1 MACRDEINV
10 QQRYDSRA
18 DTSWVTY
25 WARVR
30 SIQDAQEA
38 YAAGEYGAEYA
49 LRQGLIDLAS
59 CCELIAGEMPEPQVA
74 LPPTRKR
81 KAA

>member
-1 MACRDEINV
+1 MTCRQEIRV
-10 QQRYDSRA
+10 QKTYDRKQE
-18 DTSWVTY
+18 TSWSTY
-25 WARVR
+25 FARVQG
-30 SIQDAQEA
+30 IHDAQMA

-59 CCELIAGEMPEPQVA
+59 CCELIAAGMPEPQVV
-74 LPPTRKR
+74 LGSSH